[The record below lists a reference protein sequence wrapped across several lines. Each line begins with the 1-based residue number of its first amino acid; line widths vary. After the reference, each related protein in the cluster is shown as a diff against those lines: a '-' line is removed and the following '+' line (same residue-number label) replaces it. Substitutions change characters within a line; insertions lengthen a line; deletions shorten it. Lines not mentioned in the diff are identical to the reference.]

1 MALAERERENL
12 KTMDDDAAAHMYKPP
27 EYLRVCVYTS
37 YNMDNLICHCLDV
50 SQTRDDDDDD
60 DVAPTQIYRHGAV
73 SPNLVDSI
81 SRDGQKKRRK

>member
-1 MALAERERENL
+1 
-12 KTMDDDAAAHMYKPP
+12 
-27 EYLRVCVYTS
+27 
-37 YNMDNLICHCLDV
+37 MDNLICHCLDV

-81 SRDGQKKRRK
+81 SRDGQKKRRRKLANRIKRATAVRDGWVVCY

>member
-1 MALAERERENL
+1 
-12 KTMDDDAAAHMYKPP
+12 
-27 EYLRVCVYTS
+27 
-37 YNMDNLICHCLDV
+37 MDNLICHCLDV
-50 SQTRDDDDDD
+50 SQTRDADDDD